1 MYIVR
6 HHHNIQ
12 PSWNYHFVIQE
23 KQMINGNQIK
33 SIYAKGQ
40 LTSSNFYLIPT
51 PITFIAVLVV
61 RVNNKYYYGQREFII
76 SFYTLLITI

>member
-12 PSWNYHFVIQE
+12 PSLNYHFVIQE
-23 KQMINGNQIK
+23 EQIINGNQIK

-40 LTSSNFYLIPT
+40 LTFYIIPT
-51 PITFIAVLVV
+51 RINVIAVLVV
-61 RVNNKYYYGQREFII
+61 RVNNKYYYGQRKFII

>member
-23 KQMINGNQIK
+23 KQIINGNQTK

-40 LTSSNFYLIPT
+40 LTLSIYIIPT
-51 PITFIAVLVV
+51 RINVIAVLVV

>member
-23 KQMINGNQIK
+23 EQIINGNQIK

-40 LTSSNFYLIPT
+40 LTSSNSLLPYPN
-51 PITFIAVLVV
+51 P
-61 RVNNKYYYGQREFII
+61 NKCHFCSGW
-76 SFYTLLITI
+76 

>member
-40 LTSSNFYLIPT
+40 LTLIDSLLPYSNP
-51 PITFIAVLVV
+51 
-61 RVNNKYYYGQREFII
+61 NNFHCCSGC
-76 SFYTLLITI
+76 